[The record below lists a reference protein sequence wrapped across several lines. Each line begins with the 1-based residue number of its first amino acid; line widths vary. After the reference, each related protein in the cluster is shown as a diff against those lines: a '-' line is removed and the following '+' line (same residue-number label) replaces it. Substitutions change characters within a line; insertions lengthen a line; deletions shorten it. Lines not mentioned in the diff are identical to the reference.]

1 MRVEIDGVVYVP
13 ASEAF
18 ANAKDIERA
27 LVSMWWGDVSTLS
40 ADDYDNYVRMLKV
53 LVSDSF
59 DSATGD
65 PLQDVVA
72 EIATRLRSST
82 GDAKR

>member
-13 ASEAF
+13 ASESF

-27 LVSMWWGDVSTLS
+27 LVSLWWGDVSKLS
-40 ADDYDNYVRMLKV
+40 QDDYDRYRDTLKV

-72 EIATRLRSST
+72 AIASSST
-82 GDAKR
+82 TIAKP

>member
-27 LVSMWWGDVSTLS
+27 LVSMWWGDVSKLS
-40 ADDYDNYVRMLKV
+40 EDDYENYRRQLKV
-53 LVSDSF
+53 LVSVDF

-65 PLQDVVA
+65 PIQDVVA
-72 EIATRLRSST
+72 AIAEHARAQSVRTR
-82 GDAKR
+82 G